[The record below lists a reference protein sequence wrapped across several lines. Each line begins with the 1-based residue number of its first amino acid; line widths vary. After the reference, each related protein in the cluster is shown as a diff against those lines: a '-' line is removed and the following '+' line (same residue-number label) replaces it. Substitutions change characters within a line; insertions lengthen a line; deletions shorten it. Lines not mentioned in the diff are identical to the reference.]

1 MYGLLKEKVY
11 YGYIFIDIRMIEMF
25 YVYIDVKLKEKILII
40 FCFEGGII
48 RILIC
53 IVVVGL
59 GINILDISI
68 VFIWGLCNFIFF
80 IILVRD
86 R

>member
-1 MYGLLKEKVY
+1 
-11 YGYIFIDIRMIEMF
+11 MIEMF
-25 YVYIDVKLKEKILII
+25 YVYIDDKLKERILII

-68 VFIWGLCNFIFF
+68 VFIWGLFLFF
-80 IILVRD
+80 L
-86 R
+86 

>member
-1 MYGLLKEKVY
+1 
-11 YGYIFIDIRMIEMF
+11 MIEMF
-25 YVYIDVKLKEKILII
+25 YVNIDDKLKERILII

-68 VFIWGLCNFIFF
+68 VFIWDLF
-80 IILVRD
+80 
-86 R
+86 